1 MLINGISIDKYDAQ
15 LIDRTITPNEIIT
28 VNDWLDG
35 ASTPTFVR
43 QQDSFKTITAVLLV
57 NGGDEETCAMDISKL
72 VCASRGQ
79 VDIKFDEDISALTY
93 PSTLESSMVERMKPG
108 VHKLT
113 LTYKAAHAYGKEVSM
128 TVKGAADGSTRY
140 FDIVNKGTAEAPL
153 IMEIKVNNA
162 ADLNQ
167 INFSFWEGSYIQGP
181 GHTTTDEN
189 RRKALGEFYLKNLEK
204 GHTYVV
210 DTDQGT
216 ITDKDSGESVAE
228 KFDGYYLPKAIV
240 GTTGVARSWYI
251 GYDVTIKYKP
261 RYV

>member
-28 VNDWLDG
+28 VSDWLDG
-35 ASTPTFVR
+35 ASSPTFVR

-57 NGGDEETCAMDISKL
+57 NGGDEETCAMDVSNL

-93 PSTLESSMVERMKPG
+93 PSTLESSQVERMKPG

-128 TVKGAADGSTRY
+128 TVKGAADGSTRE
-140 FDIVNKGTAEAPL
+140 FEIINKGTAEAPL
-153 IMEIKVNNA
+153 VMEIKINNA
-162 ADLNQ
+162 ADINR
-167 INFSFWEGSYIQGP
+167 INFDFWEGKYNIGKYIG
-181 GHTTTDEN
+181 G
-189 RRKALGEFYLKNLEK
+189 FYLNNLEK

-216 ITDKDSGESVAE
+216 ITDKDTGDSVIE
-228 KFDGYYLPKAIV
+228 KFDGYYLPKALV
-240 GTTGVARSWYI
+240 GVTGVTRDWYV